1 MSPRAAKPLL
11 IVTLALVVLV
21 FPWVLGSDYWLNM
34 VNLAI
39 GFSVACLGL
48 NIVLGYGGQLSLA
61 QAAFW
66 GVGAYTSTLLTV
78 KFGMSAWVGLLAA
91 FIVAALF
98 GILLGIP
105 TLKLSG
111 HYLAMTT
118 IGFGIILQL
127 ILINAIELTGGSDG
141 IAKIPSP
148 WIGSYELKSP
158 SSFFYVAAV
167 LLIILTWA
175 SIRLKNSRVGR
186 AFMAIR
192 ENEMAA
198 ETAGVD
204 STYYKITAFALS
216 AGYGGLGGWLFAH
229 SGSHYISPDTFSFD
243 QSVMLLA
250 MMVLGG
256 NGSAVG
262 SIVGAFLLTLLPEV
276 LRFLKDYYM
285 MVYAAGIVAVMIFMP
300 GGIAGLVRGWVV
312 SRRLRTWWD
321 SGSVAALEV
330 AAELKDRYAEKMHVP
345 LPNVGGSG
353 SNGTILSVK
362 GLAKYFGGLKAV
374 DGVDMEVRTGE
385 IQALI
390 GPNGSGKTT
399 ILNMLSGLYIPTGG
413 EILLNGKPVTGR
425 KPHVITAHGIARTFQ
440 NIRLFG
446 ELTVL
451 DNVLIGQ
458 HCRSRAGL
466 VRSILQVASQRTE
479 EAAMRQKAL
488 DTLTFVGLRGKE
500 FAEAKSLPYGQQRL
514 LELARALVS
523 DPKLLLL
530 DEPAAGLN
538 AAETEM
544 LLDLLFQIRDR
555 GITILLVEHDMSLV
569 MNVSDHITVINFG
582 KKIAEGPAETIERN
596 QEVIDA
602 YLGTE
607 VGNAQS
613 IGN

>member
-1 MSPRAAKPLL
+1 MSPRAATPLL
-11 IVTLALVVLV
+11 IAILALAVLV
-21 FPWVLGSDYWLNM
+21 FPWAVGSGYWLNL

-66 GVGAYTSTLLTV
+66 GVGAYTTTVLTV
-78 KFGMSAWVGLLAA
+78 NYGMSPWLGMVAA

-98 GILLGIP
+98 GVLLGIP

-111 HYLAMTT
+111 HYLAMVT
-118 IGFGIILQL
+118 IGFGVILQL
-127 ILINAIELTGGSDG
+127 ILINAVWLTGGSDG
-141 IAKIPSP
+141 IPKIPSP
-148 WIGSYELKSP
+148 WIGPYELKDP
-158 SSFFYVAAV
+158 KNFFYVAAV
-167 LLIILTWA
+167 SLILLTWA

-216 AGYGGLGGWLFAH
+216 AGYGGFGGWLFAH

-243 QSVMLLA
+243 QSVMFLA

-262 SIVGAFLLTLLPEV
+262 SIVGAVLLTLMPEV

-300 GGIAGLVRGWVV
+300 GGIAGLVRGWAV
-312 SRRLRTWWD
+312 SQRLRTWWT
-321 SGSVAALEV
+321 SGSLAAHDV
-330 AAELKDRYAEKMHVP
+330 AAELKERHAGKTDFP

-353 SNGTILSVK
+353 SNGTILAVR

-374 DGVDMEVRTGE
+374 DGVDMEVRGGE

-399 ILNMLSGLYIPTGG
+399 ILNMLSGLYIPTAG
-413 EILLNGKPVTGR
+413 EIVLDGTTVTGR
-425 KPHVITAHGIARTFQ
+425 KPHIITAHGMARTFQ

-458 HCRSRAGL
+458 HSRSRAGL
-466 VRSILQVASQRTE
+466 VRSILQLGSQQAE
-479 EAAMRQKAL
+479 EAALRQKAL
-488 DTLTFVGLRGKE
+488 EALAFVGLWGKE

-538 AAETEM
+538 SAETEM

-569 MNVSDHITVINFG
+569 MNVSDHITVLNFG
-582 KKIAEGPAETIERN
+582 KKIAEGPAETIEKN

-607 VGNAQS
+607 VGNAQGL
-613 IGN
+613 GN